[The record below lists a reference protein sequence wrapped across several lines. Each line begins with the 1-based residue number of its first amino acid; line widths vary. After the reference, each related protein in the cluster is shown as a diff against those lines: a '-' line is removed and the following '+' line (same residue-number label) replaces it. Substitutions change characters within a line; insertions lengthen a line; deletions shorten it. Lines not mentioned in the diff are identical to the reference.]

1 MADMGSD
8 ETEAWLPNGLAEGSL
23 GAVVRRSLVKATHAA
38 DNKAFDAVVDGL
50 MAYLSDWET
59 AARTLANQNTGLK
72 LRETEIKPLFDMAEL
87 MWGLACSVTDGHR
100 IGPETQ
106 NADWQEAFVRART
119 MWHAQL
125 ELRYGAPGPAV
136 NLHG

>member
-8 ETEAWLPNGLAEGSL
+8 GLAEGSL

-72 LRETEIKPLFDMAEL
+72 LRETEIKPLFDMVEL

-106 NADWQEAFVRART
+106 AADWQQAFVRART

-125 ELRYGAPGPAV
+125 EQRYGVPGPAV